1 MNGQAMPSAS
11 LPAAA
16 EANPIT
22 ANGSFRTG
30 LIGWPVEH
38 SVSPAM
44 HNAAFEA
51 LGIPG
56 CYALLP
62 TAPQAVA
69 AAVTDLKLKDYR
81 GANVTIPHK
90 QAVMPY
96 LDELTD
102 AAQAIGAVNTILVVG
117 DRLLGHNTDAG
128 GFLAALREAGCE
140 PAGLRTLVL
149 GAGGAARAVVYALV
163 TIDCPIS
170 IYNRTEARAKALADD
185 LQSVAEARGTR
196 RFISP
201 ETNLSE
207 LDLGRFDLLVNTTS
221 VGMWPETEDSPWPAL
236 LPLPAQWI
244 VVDLVYNPQ
253 DTRLLADARAAG
265 AISIGGLGMLVHQ
278 GALAFQLWTGH
289 TPPLDI
295 MYAAAKRALGS
306 QAMSGAD
313 EGET

>member
-1 MNGQAMPSAS
+1 MPSAG

-16 EANPIT
+16 EANPVT
-22 ANGSFRTG
+22 ASGSFRTG

-56 CYALLP
+56 SYALLP
-62 TAPQAVA
+62 TAPQAVVA
-69 AAVTDLKLKDYR
+69 ALADLKQKNYR

-90 QAVMPY
+90 QAVIPY

-102 AAQAIGAVNTILVVG
+102 AAQAIGAVNTILVEG

-149 GAGGAARAVVYALV
+149 GAGGAARAVVYAL
-163 TIDCPIS
+163 IS
-170 IYNRTEARAKALADD
+170 VGSPVFIHNRTEARAEALVAD
-185 LQSVAEARGTR
+185 LQAPAEIQPTR
-196 RFISP
+196 KPKSLGI
-201 ETNLSE
+201 NLSE
-207 LDLGRFDLLVNTTS
+207 LDPGQFDLLVNTTS
-221 VGMWPETEDSPWPAL
+221 VGMWPETGASPWPEG
-236 LPLPAQWI
+236 LPLPSQWA

-253 DTRLLADARAAG
+253 DTRLLADTRAAG
-265 AISIGGLGMLVHQ
+265 ATPIGGLGMLVHQ
-278 GALAFQLWTGH
+278 GALAFRLWTGH

-295 MYAAAKRALGS
+295 MYAAAKCALETRAV
-306 QAMSGAD
+306 SGTED
-313 EGET
+313 SET